1 MPPFGMLAAVDR
13 RTVQGLSLLDLLVS
27 LALLALLVYLTHLDW
42 RVRETPPPPAVAA
55 PAA

>member
-1 MPPFGMLAAVDR
+1 MLAAVDR

-42 RVRETPPPPAVAA
+42 RVRETPPPPTVAA